1 MTSVA
6 GGNAPAVAAL
16 ERAAARASG
25 AIAVPGNS
33 VQLLFD
39 GPAIYPVMFEA
50 IAAATKR
57 IHFENYIFRDDAT
70 GKLFAD
76 ALIERAGAGV
86 KVRVLYD
93 WIGSIGTSRKFWQ
106 RMRDAGIEV
115 LAFGKFRL
123 SDPLA
128 IISRD
133 HRKVMVVDGHT
144 AVTGGHCIGDE
155 WAGDAARG
163 RQPWRDSAVALTG
176 PAARVVD
183 QAFGTIWRFAGG
195 VPYDDAV
202 EVGPE
207 VAVGGEH
214 EVRVVA
220 TRPGDSRASR
230 AMELLFGIGAERIW
244 ITEAYMAGL
253 PRVSQL
259 FQDAARDGA
268 DVRLL
273 VPGAS
278 DLPMIRNVTRTG
290 YRKLL
295 RSGVRVWEWAG
306 PMLHA
311 KSMSVDGRWMRV
323 GSSNLNPSS
332 LMANWEIDVFVDS
345 EELTDQLDRK
355 YLDDLAHSREVV
367 HRDRTFSLGGFRAPT
382 ALVVE
387 RPAMAQEAS
396 HHPGRMERRRGAI
409 IRAAGLVRGAQV
421 ALSGTIGL
429 GLVLFALLLA
439 IFPTFLALATAAVA
453 GLVGAILLL
462 GTWLRRGRH

>member
-1 MTSVA
+1 SPRA
-6 GGNAPAVAAL
+6 GARAGSRVTAAAEGEGPAVAAI

-25 AIAVPGNS
+25 AIAVPGNG

-39 GPAIYPVMFEA
+39 GPEIYPVMHQA
-50 IAAATKR
+50 IAAATRR

-70 GKLFAD
+70 GRRFAD
-76 ALIERAGAGV
+76 ALIEWASGGI

-93 WIGSIGTSRKFWQ
+93 WIGSIRTPRAFWQ

-115 LAFGKFRL
+115 HAFGRFRL
-123 SDPLA
+123 IDPLA

-155 WAGDAARG
+155 WAGDSARG
-163 RQPWRDSAVALTG
+163 RQPWRDSAVAING

-195 VPYDDAV
+195 KPYDDAV
-202 EVGPE
+202 EVDPE
-207 VAVGGEH
+207 VPVGGDQ

-220 TRPGDSRASR
+220 TRPGESRASR

-253 PRVSQL
+253 PRVTQL
-259 FQDAARDGA
+259 FRDAARDGV

-295 RSGVRVWEWAG
+295 GSGVRVWEWAG

-311 KSMSVDGRWMRV
+311 KSMSVDGRWLRV

-332 LMANWEIDVFVDS
+332 RLANW
-345 EELTDQLDRK
+345 
-355 YLDDLAHSREVV
+355 
-367 HRDRTFSLGGFRAPT
+367 
-382 ALVVE
+382 
-387 RPAMAQEAS
+387 
-396 HHPGRMERRRGAI
+396 
-409 IRAAGLVRGAQV
+409 
-421 ALSGTIGL
+421 
-429 GLVLFALLLA
+429 
-439 IFPTFLALATAAVA
+439 
-453 GLVGAILLL
+453 
-462 GTWLRRGRH
+462 

>member
-1 MTSVA
+1 MSSPQRSD
-6 GGNAPAVAAL
+6 GPAIAAL

-25 AIAVPGNS
+25 AIAVPGNG
-33 VQLLFD
+33 VRLLFD
-39 GPAIYPVMFEA
+39 GPEIYPVMHEA

-70 GKLFAD
+70 GQRFAD
-76 ALIERAGAGV
+76 ALIERAAAGV

-93 WIGSIGTSRKFWQ
+93 WIGSIGTSRAFWQ
-106 RMRDAGIEV
+106 QMRNAGIEV
-115 LAFGKFRL
+115 RSFGRFQF

-163 RQPWRDSAVALTG
+163 RQPWRDSAVALNG

-183 QAFGTIWRFAGG
+183 QAFGAIWRFAGG
-195 VPYDDAV
+195 DPYDDAV

-207 VAVGGEH
+207 VTVGGDH

-230 AMELLFGIGAERIW
+230 TMELLFGIGAERVW

-259 FQDAARDGA
+259 FQDAARDGV

-290 YRKLL
+290 YRNLL
-295 RSGVRVWEWAG
+295 ISGVRVWEWAG

-311 KSMSVDGRWMRV
+311 KSMSVDGRWLRI

-332 LMANWEIDVFVDS
+332 LLANWEIDVFVDS
-345 EELTDQLDRK
+345 ERLTDQLDRK
-355 YLDDLAHSREVV
+355 FLDDLAHSREVV
-367 HRDRTFSLGGFRAPT
+367 HRDRGFTLGGLRAPT

-387 RPAMAQEAS
+387 RPAMEVEAS
-396 HHPGRMERRRGAI
+396 HQPGMMERRRGAI

-429 GLVLFALLLA
+429 GLILFALLLV
-439 IFPTFLALATAAVA
+439 IFPTILALGTAAVA
-453 GLVGAILLL
+453 GVAGTILLL
-462 GTWLRRGRH
+462 GSWLRRRRG